1 MRIIRNASLR
11 GRDGHWDVALEG
23 EEIAAVEPRVD
34 ADADFELDAE
44 GRLLVPHSQTPTSTS
59 TSACSAT

>member
-44 GRLLVPHSQTPTSTS
+44 GRCWSPHS
-59 TSACSAT
+59 

>member
-11 GRDGHWDVALEG
+11 GRDGRWDVALED
-23 EEIAAVEPRVD
+23 EEIGAIEPRVD

-44 GRLLVPHSQTPTSTS
+44 SR
-59 TSACSAT
+59 C